1 MLASLFLSLAVFQ
14 VASTSTQESP
24 PAEPVSSKEIV
35 AVESDEITAD
45 ARMIVDRYINATGGK
60 AGWSSVKAI
69 QGNGTLDIPAAGIT
83 GTAAYVVTP
92 DLYRNT
98 FRMTG
103 GPIQDASIITG
114 RNGDVVW
121 QLSGENEQYTGKLI
135 EGAERLR
142 NLRQYQ
148 FNQMLDLEKNFLRV
162 ELVDIEEIEGSRAFK
177 ILMVPR
183 ESPQSKEYRFFDQ
196 ESNLIVKTMVDDGTG
211 RVQEAYFDSYKQF
224 GPVKLHTRTRRMT
237 GGQVLMTIA
246 TPEILINKP
255 VPKSFEEMPL
265 EIKVLLGEKK
275 VSPPVTKPE

>member
-183 ESPQSKEYRFFDQ
+183 SRPNPRS
-196 ESNLIVKTMVDDGTG
+196 T
-211 RVQEAYFDSYKQF
+211 
-224 GPVKLHTRTRRMT
+224 
-237 GGQVLMTIA
+237 
-246 TPEILINKP
+246 
-255 VPKSFEEMPL
+255 
-265 EIKVLLGEKK
+265 
-275 VSPPVTKPE
+275 VSSIRKAI